1 MVDWCRASLLTVSN
15 SSSIARDR
23 PMIPR
28 RSISSVAR
36 DGGVARTPL
45 ALARSISRASVAR
58 RLSVSI
64 GLVRKSVAPRFIA
77 STAVSTVPKPVT
89 TTAGSPGCCSRMASR
104 TAAPSMSGSFRS
116 RMSACSFSRRAAAR
130 AARPFDAWRTA

>member
-1 MVDWCRASLLTVSN
+1 MDWCRASRLTVSN
-15 SSSIARDR
+15 SSSMARER
-23 PMIPR
+23 PMIPS
-28 RSISSVAR
+28 RSISAVAR
-36 DGGVARTPL
+36 DGGVATTPL
-45 ALARSISRASVAR
+45 ALARSISRARVAR

-89 TTAGSPGCCSRMASR
+89 TMAGSPGCCSSTASR

-116 RMSACSFSRRAAAR
+116 RMSACSVSRRAAAS
-130 AARPFDAWRTA
+130 AARPFEAWRTA